1 MATATK
7 EAKTPGPGPVEVF
20 ITVEKIGGHKRA
32 FVVPGRIST
41 GKNETKVP
49 YINWENRTEGVVRLW
64 FPFGESV
71 FENHAERKEGKEVK
85 RFKVNEKTFFGAHTF
100 DIPPKDTLTLFV
112 KDAAD
117 DGTYHYHVYCEEIHQ
132 SAQGNS
138 EPEVDVP

>member
-64 FPFGESV
+64 FPFGERV
-71 FENHAERKEGKEVK
+71 FKEHVEHKKGKVD
-85 RFKVNEKTFFGAHTF
+85 FVANTF
-100 DIPPKDTLTLFV
+100 DIPPGGTLKLTV

-117 DGTYHYHVYCEEIHQ
+117 DGTYHYHVYCDEIHD